1 MHHHRQNALNKK
13 GTQAVNSSLSEANC
27 LILTTDLF
35 FIGRIYLKDLL
46 IKLNN
51 TATKYGAT
59 YAETRA
65 QQLTETML
73 NLKEE
78 RVEAAKQGIESG
90 VAIRVL
96 VDGAWGFASV
106 GTMDPLILETAVSHA
121 CKMAKLASTRLK
133 TPIKLA
139 ATKTVEDHVVTKPK
153 KNPADVAMED
163 KIKTALAINR
173 ISLACD
179 ARIKSCSVDY
189 MDLIGKSTFANSE
202 GTYIEQDKLYVW
214 ARLTASAESGGV
226 FTFSREEIGSTFGYE
241 LFDDQPPEDLGN
253 KVAKRA
259 IEQID
264 AKAPKGGRSPVVLG
278 PNVVGVFVHEA
289 FGHLAEA
296 DLALS
301 GGLLTNNMGKKIGS
315 DLVTFYDDGTL
326 EGSFGAFR
334 YDDEGIAS
342 HRTLLIENGIVKGL
356 MHNRETAAKFSA
368 EPTGNARA
376 EDFRVEPIIRMRCT
390 YMAPRDQEFE
400 ELFEGIKNG
409 YYFKSF
415 RGGQASLDG
424 TFQVGIQ
431 EGYEIRNGEVGAPVR
446 NASISG
452 NTLETLHKVDAVGK
466 DFMIDPGRC
475 GKGQTAFICDG
486 GPHIR
491 VSEVIVGGSA

>member
-1 MHHHRQNALNKK
+1 M
-13 GTQAVNSSLSEANC
+13 
-27 LILTTDLF
+27 
-35 FIGRIYLKDLL
+35 KDLL
-46 IKLNN
+46 TKINN
-51 TATKYGAT
+51 SATQKFGAQ
-59 YAETRA
+59 YAEARA
-65 QQLTETML
+65 QNLIKTML
-73 NLKEE
+73 TLKEE
-78 RVEAAKQGIESG
+78 RVEAAKQGIENG

-96 VDGAWGFASV
+96 VNGAWGFASV
-106 GTMDPLILETAVSHA
+106 GTLDPVILESAVSDA

-139 ATKTVEDHVVTKPK
+139 AAKIVEDRVISKPK
-153 KNPADVAMED
+153 INPSEISMEE
-163 KIKTALAINR
+163 KIKTALTINKT
-173 ISLACD
+173 SLGFD
-179 ARIKSCSVDY
+179 NRIKSCGVDY
-189 MDLIGKSTFANSE
+189 MDLMGTSFFVNSE
-202 GTYIEQDKLYVW
+202 GTSIEQQKLYVW
-214 ARLTASAESGGV
+214 ARLTASAESNGV
-226 FTFSREEIGSTFGYE
+226 FTFSREEIGSTAGYE
-241 LFDDQPPEDLGN
+241 VFDEQTPEMLGE

-259 IEQID
+259 IQQID
-264 AKAPKGGRSPVVLG
+264 AKSPKGGKFPVVLG

-301 GGLLTNNMGKKIGS
+301 GGLLANNMGKKLGS

-326 EGSFGAFR
+326 EGSFGAFK
-334 YDDEGIAS
+334 YDDEGVAS
-342 HRTLLIENGIVKGL
+342 HKTLLINDGVVSGL
-356 MHNRETAAKFSA
+356 MHNRETAQKFNV

-390 YMAPRDQEFE
+390 YMSPRDQTLE
-400 ELFEGIKNG
+400 ELLEGVKSG

-431 EGYEIRNGEVGAPVR
+431 EGYEIIKGEIGAPVR

-452 NTLETLHKVDAVGK
+452 NTLETLHKVNGVGK
-466 DFMIDPGRC
+466 DFSVDPGRC

-491 VSEVIVGGSA
+491 LSEVVVGGCA

>member
-1 MHHHRQNALNKK
+1 LKD
-13 GTQAVNSSLSEANC
+13 
-27 LILTTDLF
+27 ILTKITD
-35 FIGRIYLKDLL
+35 
-46 IKLNN
+46 
-51 TATKYGAT
+51 TASAKFGAQ

-65 QQLTETML
+65 QRLTKTML
-73 NLKEE
+73 TLKEE

-96 VDGAWGFASV
+96 VNGAWGFASV
-106 GTMDPLILETAVSHA
+106 GSFDASILEGALSDA
-121 CKMAKLASTRLK
+121 CRMAKLASTRLQ

-139 ATKTVEDHVVTKPK
+139 PAKTIEDHVVAKPK
-153 KNPADVAMED
+153 KNPADTSMED
-163 KIKTALAINR
+163 KIKTVLLINKT
-173 ISLACD
+173 SLSFD
-179 ARIKSCSVDY
+179 GRIKSCGVDY
-189 MDLIGKSTFANSE
+189 MDLMGNSFFVNSE
-202 GTYIEQDKLYVW
+202 GTSIEQDKLYVW
-214 ARLTASAESGGV
+214 ARLTASAKSDGV
-226 FTFSREEIGSTFGYE
+226 FTFSREEIGSTQGYE
-241 LFDDQPPEDLGN
+241 LFDKQVPEELGR

-264 AKAPKGGRSPVVLG
+264 AKSPKGGKSSVVLG

-301 GGLLTNNMGKKIGS
+301 GGLLATNMGKKIGS

-326 EGSFGAFR
+326 EGSFGAFK
-334 YDDEGIAS
+334 YDDEGVPS
-342 HRTLLIENGIVKGL
+342 HKTLLIKDGIVAGL
-356 MHNRETAAKFSA
+356 MHNRDTAQKFKA

-390 YMAPRDQEFE
+390 YMAPGDETFE
-400 ELFEGIKNG
+400 ELLEGVKSG
-409 YYFKSF
+409 YFFKSF

-431 EGYEIRNGEVGAPVR
+431 EGYEIINGEIGTPVR

-466 DFMIDPGRC
+466 DFALDPGRC

-491 VSEVIVGGSA
+491 ISEVVVGGSA